1 MSLVKKRYLL
11 RIFTVSIMSIFLHT
25 GAWAQPDPGDP
36 SPDDPGDPGGDPD
49 LPIDTNI
56 LVLVA
61 AGVGYGLKK
70 TYDFKQKLKRKNES
84 TQAAVANYEDFVK

>member
-1 MSLVKKRYLL
+1 MWRVALVFFLSTSLHNYVW
-11 RIFTVSIMSIFLHT
+11 SQPGQDQDDQS
-25 GAWAQPDPGDP
+25 GANGSATDDLGDGPCGPDPCQ
-36 SPDDPGDPGGDPD
+36 DPD

-70 TYDFKQKLKRKNES
+70 TYDLRQTLKSKQVTITTDN
-84 TQAAVANYEDFVK
+84 